1 MKPQDLKM
9 KLLSTLGRFQPTE
22 APRPPPATCAPYE
35 ATCKD
40 GTCVAKVIGLKQ
52 GIKRSVYFRLSIM
65 IYFLYMVT

>member
-1 MKPQDLKM
+1 MKPQDVTI
-9 KLLSTLGRFQPTE
+9 KLLLTLGRFQPTE

-52 GIKRSVYFRLSIM
+52 WIKRSLHFRVKNDMVYF
-65 IYFLYMVT
+65 